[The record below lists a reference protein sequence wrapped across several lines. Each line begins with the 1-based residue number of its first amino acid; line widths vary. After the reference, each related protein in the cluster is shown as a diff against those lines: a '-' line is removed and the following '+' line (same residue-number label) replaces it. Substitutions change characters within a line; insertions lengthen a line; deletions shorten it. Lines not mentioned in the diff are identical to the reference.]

1 MFEGDSADTRVY
13 PLPGSLHG
21 LSHQG
26 PVHYHRGHAHLCLHV
41 KVWWALPHGGE
52 GQVMAT
58 VMEIK
63 PTFEIFCISNIY
75 EELLLPVLYARLLPL
90 IIVITDRLFLYLYFV
105 IVGKYI
111 RYFRLSF

>member
-1 MFEGDSADTRVY
+1 MKATLQTRVFI
-13 PLPGSLHG
+13 
-21 LSHQG
+21 LSQVPSMACHTRDLFTIIG
-26 PVHYHRGHAHLCLHV
+26 AMLCLHV

-75 EELLLPVLYARLLPL
+75 EELLLPVLYARWLPL